1 MDECD
6 TNENGGISK
15 KEAKDC
21 IAAHVP
27 EEHQEEAEAM
37 VDEMWPMVDKDGSG
51 EVDEHELSEAMRGP
65 PEGGNGPNGPP
76 PALTQLL
83 KKGKGKK
90 AAKKLAQKG
99 PSAKDIM
106 DACDTDESGG
116 ISKEEAHACI
126 DEHMS
131 GSDAEEAHDAVDE
144 GFAEADKD
152 GSGELEIKE
161 LRAAMQS
168 LGFEAK
174 NQTIFQMISDL
185 DKNKSG
191 SIDFEEFL
199 DMMTARMS
207 DKDTREDISKVFRL
221 FDDDTS
227 GSITLRNL
235 RRVAKELG
243 ETMTDEELQEMI
255 DRADSNGDGAVSMD
269 DFYNIMTK
277 KTFA

>member
-37 VDEMWPMVDKDGSG
+37 VDEMWPHVDKDGSG

-65 PEGGNGPNGPP
+65 PKGDKGPKDGPP
-76 PALTQLL
+76 PAKALAQLL

-90 AAKKLAQKG
+90 GGKGDKAAKELAQKGPSAKDVMDACDTDNSGGISKEEAHDCIDEHLSGSDAEKAHEMVDEGFAEADKDGSGEVEMKELKAGMKKHRKANKLAQKG

-131 GSDAEEAHDAVDE
+131 GSDAEEAHEMVDE

-152 GSGELEIKE
+152 GSGEVEMKE
-161 LRAAMQS
+161 LKAGMRKHKK
-168 LGFEAK
+168 AK
-174 NQTIFQMISDL
+174 
-185 DKNKSG
+185 
-191 SIDFEEFL
+191 
-199 DMMTARMS
+199 
-207 DKDTREDISKVFRL
+207 KD
-221 FDDDTS
+221 
-227 GSITLRNL
+227 
-235 RRVAKELG
+235 
-243 ETMTDEELQEMI
+243 
-255 DRADSNGDGAVSMD
+255 
-269 DFYNIMTK
+269 
-277 KTFA
+277 